1 MDFGAEIKG
10 FAMGRRVFS
19 IIHVG
24 PAWSL
29 VHSKTKTAGCFT
41 SDKEKV
47 CWWRWR
53 WRWWWRW
60 W

>member
-10 FAMGRRVFS
+10 IAMGRRVFS

-29 VHSKTKTAGCFT
+29 VHSKTKAAGCFT

-47 CWWRWR
+47 CWWRW
-53 WRWWWRW
+53 
-60 W
+60 